1 MNVPTPKT
9 AANAGAAAPKIITRF
24 APSPTGLFH
33 VGSYR
38 TALFSYLYARQHGGK
53 FILRIEDTDKLR
65 SKPEYEA
72 NIIESLAWM
81 GLEYDEK
88 YRQSEQA
95 PTHRKYLEQMIAEGK
110 AYVSREPAKDKEGN
124 PVLDPASGLQKIN
137 DLIRFKNPGTR
148 VAFTD
153 LIRGTIEME
162 TADLKDFVIAKNL
175 DTPLFH
181 LAVVVDDFTEGVT
194 HIIRGEDHIS
204 NTPRQIL
211 IQRAIGAPEPIY
223 AHLPLVLGEDRSKLS
238 KRKGALAVTEY
249 REQGFLPEALI
260 NGMALLGWNPGT
272 DQEILSK
279 TDLLKMFDLSKIQKG
294 GAIFDQKKLR
304 WINKEYLKHQPISA
318 VEDALDVEVS
328 KLGTN
333 ALFASDHLTTLIRKL
348 APLVLERIDT
358 IGDIKTLFS
367 AGEFVYLFK
376 RPVFT
381 TETIVQLLWKD
392 EPSKEKTAERLT
404 HTIEVLKALP
414 DASFADPETIKQALW
429 KYAEEQG
436 KGSVLWP
443 MRFAL
448 SGATKSPDPFAL
460 AFLLGKEETL
470 TRLNDAI
477 ILLKA

>member
-1 MNVPTPKT
+1 MK
-9 AANAGAAAPKIITRF
+9 KIVTRF

-72 NIIESLAWM
+72 NIIDSLAWM
-81 GLEYDEK
+81 GLEYDEI

-110 AYVSREPAKDKEGN
+110 AYVSREPARDKEGN
-124 PVLDPASGLQKIN
+124 PVLDPASGQPKIN

-148 VAFTD
+148 VSFTD

-162 TADLKDFVIAKNL
+162 TADLKDFVIAKDL

-211 IQRAIGAPEPIY
+211 IQRAIGAPEPTY

-249 REQGFLPEALI
+249 REQGFLPEALV
-260 NGMALLGWNPGT
+260 NAMALLGWNPGT
-272 DQEILSK
+272 DQEIISK
-279 TDLLKMFDLSKIQKG
+279 EELLKLFDLSKIQKG

-304 WINKEYLKHQPISA
+304 WINKEYLKRQPIA
-318 VEDALDVEVS
+318 TIEA
-328 KLGTN
+328 TI
-333 ALFASDHLTTLIRKL
+333 AAASDSKDAGLIRKL
-348 APLVLERIDT
+348 APIVLERIDS
-358 IGDIKTLFS
+358 IGDIKTLFA

-376 RPVFT
+376 KPTIT
-381 TETIVQLLWKD
+381 TDTQRQLLWKD
-392 EPSKEKTAERLT
+392 EPSKEKTAERLL
-404 HTIEVLKALP
+404 HAIELLKALS
-414 DASFADPETIKQALW
+414 DTDFADQEKVKQALW

-436 KGSVLWP
+436 RGCVLWP
-443 MRFAL
+443 IRFAL
-448 SGATKSPDPFAL
+448 SGAAKSPDPFVL
-460 AFLLGKEETL
+460 ASLLGKTETL
-470 TRLNDAI
+470 ARLNEAI
-477 ILLKA
+477 TVLKK

>member
-1 MNVPTPKT
+1 MSTS
-9 AANAGAAAPKIITRF
+9 ASKIVTRF

-72 NIIESLAWM
+72 NILDSLAWM
-81 GLEYDEK
+81 GLEYDEM
-88 YRQSEQA
+88 YRQSEQS

-110 AYVSREPAKDKEGN
+110 AYVSREPARDKEGN
-124 PVLDPASGLQKIN
+124 PVLDPASGQQKMN
-137 DLIRFKNPGTR
+137 DLVRFKNPGTK

-181 LAVVVDDFTEGVT
+181 LAVVVDDFTEAVT

-249 REQGFLPEALI
+249 REQGFMPEALV

-279 TDLLKMFDLSKIQKG
+279 ADLLKLFDLSKIQKG

-304 WINKEYLKHQPISA
+304 WINKEYLKQQPISVIESTIETA
-318 VEDALDVEVS
+318 CGS
-328 KLGTN
+328 KNKEL
-333 ALFASDHLTTLIRKL
+333 LKKV
-348 APLVLERIDT
+348 APIVLERIDT
-358 IGDIKTLFS
+358 IGDVKTLFA
-367 AGEFVYLFK
+367 AGEFGYFFAK
-376 RPVFT
+376 PSYKA
-381 TETIVQLLWKD
+381 EQLLWKD
-392 EPSKEKTAERLT
+392 ESSKEKTAARLQ
-404 HTIEVLKALP
+404 HVAELIETLP
-414 DASFADPETIKQALW
+414 AEPFDQESVKQAVW

-436 KGSVLWP
+436 RGGVLWP
-443 MRFAL
+443 MRYAL
-448 SGATKSPDPFAL
+448 SGAQKSPDPFTL
-460 AFLLGKEETL
+460 AAVLGKKETL
-470 TRLNDAI
+470 VRINDAI
-477 ILLKA
+477 RLLKK

>member
-1 MNVPTPKT
+1 MNVLKT
-9 AANAGAAAPKIITRF
+9 AEQKIVTRF

-38 TALFSYLYARQHGGK
+38 TALFSYLYARQHGGR

-65 SKPEYEA
+65 SKPEYET
-72 NIIESLAWM
+72 NIIDSLAWM

-110 AYVSREPAKDKEGN
+110 AYISREPAKDKEGN
-124 PVLDPASGLQKIN
+124 PVLDPASGQPKVN
-137 DLIRFKNPGTR
+137 DLVRFKNPGTK

-162 TADLKDFVIAKNL
+162 TADLKDFVIAKDL

-211 IQRAIGAPEPIY
+211 IQRAIGAPEPTY

-249 REQGFLPEALI
+249 REQGFIPEALV

-279 TDLLKMFDLSKIQKG
+279 DDLLKLFDLSKIQKG
-294 GAIFDQKKLR
+294 GAIFDQRKLR
-304 WINKEYLKHQPISA
+304 WINKEYLKQQSITNIEA
-318 VEDALDVEVS
+318 AIDAQVS
-328 KLGTN
+328 LLGTN
-333 ALFASDHLTTLIRKL
+333 ALFASDQLVAMIKKL
-348 APLVLERIDT
+348 APIVLERIDT
-358 IGDIKTLFS
+358 IGDIKILFA

-376 RPVFT
+376 RPTFT
-381 TETIVQLLWKD
+381 LETIKQLLWKD
-392 EPSKEKTAERLT
+392 EPSQVKTAERLT
-404 HTIEVLKALP
+404 HATKLLKVLP
-414 DASFADPETIKQALW
+414 DADFADAEKVKQTIW

-436 KGSVLWP
+436 RGCVLWP

-448 SGATKSPDPFAL
+448 SGAQKSPDPFAL
-460 AFLLGKEETL
+460 ATLLGKAETL
-470 TRLNDAI
+470 ARINEAI

>member
-1 MNVPTPKT
+1 MNAPLPK
-9 AANAGAAAPKIITRF
+9 NPSIVTRF

-53 FILRIEDTDKLR
+53 FILRIEDTDRLR

-72 NIIESLAWM
+72 NILESLKWM
-81 GLEYDEK
+81 GLEYDEQ

-95 PTHRKYLEQMIAEGK
+95 PTHRKYLERMIAEGK

-124 PVLDPASGLQKIN
+124 PVLDPASGQPKMN
-137 DLIRFKNPGTR
+137 DLIRFKNPGTK
-148 VAFTD
+148 VAFAD
-153 LIRGTIEME
+153 LIRGKIEME

-249 REQGFLPEALI
+249 RDQGFLPEALI

-279 TDLLKMFDLSKIQKG
+279 DDLLKLFDLSKIQKG

-304 WINKEYLKHQPISA
+304 WINKEYLKQQPIEIIESA
-318 VEDALDVEVS
+318 LATVSGSGDA
-328 KLGTN
+328 
-333 ALFASDHLTTLIRKL
+333 ALIKKL
-348 APLVLERIDT
+348 APVVLERIDT
-358 IGDIKTLFS
+358 IGDIKTLFA
-367 AGEFVYLFK
+367 AGEFIYFFK
-376 RPVFT
+376 KPIFT
-381 TETIVQLLWKD
+381 ADAKKQLLWKD
-392 EPSKEKTAERLT
+392 EPSAGKTVERLT
-404 HTIEVLKALP
+404 HAVALLKALP
-414 DASFADPETIKQALW
+414 EADFTDQEKVKQSLW

-436 KGSVLWP
+436 RGCVLWP

-448 SGATKSPDPFAL
+448 SGVAKSPDPFTL
-460 AFLLGKEETL
+460 ASLLGKDETL
-470 TRLNDAI
+470 ARLNEAI
-477 ILLKA
+477 ILLSA

>member
-1 MNVPTPKT
+1 MNALVPKNPT
-9 AANAGAAAPKIITRF
+9 APSQNIVTRF

-72 NIIESLAWM
+72 NIIDSLAWM

-124 PVLDPASGLQKIN
+124 PVLDPASGQQKIN
-137 DLIRFKNPGTR
+137 DLIRFKNPGTK

-249 REQGFLPEALI
+249 RDQGFLPEALI

-279 TDLLKMFDLSKIQKG
+279 DDLLKLFDLSKIQKG

-304 WINKEYLKHQPISA
+304 WINKEYLKQQPIAKIESA
-318 VEDALDVEVS
+318 IATSVHAMLGGTDSANAADNSALI
-328 KLGTN
+328 K
-333 ALFASDHLTTLIRKL
+333 KL
-348 APLVLERIDT
+348 APVVLERIDT
-358 IGDIKTLFS
+358 VGDIKTLFA
-367 AGEFVYLFK
+367 AGEFVYFFSK
-376 RPVFT
+376 PTFT
-381 TETIVQLLWKD
+381 DESTKQLLWKD
-392 EPSKEKTAERLT
+392 EPSKEKTVERLA
-404 HTIEVLKALP
+404 HAKELLKALATS
-414 DASFADPETIKQALW
+414 DFADQEKVRQAVW

-436 KGSVLWP
+436 RGCVLWP

-448 SGATKSPDPFAL
+448 SGVAKSPDPFTL
-460 AFLLGKEETL
+460 ASLLGKDETL
-470 TRLNDAI
+470 ARLNDAI
-477 ILLKA
+477 TLLSA

>member
-1 MNVPTPKT
+1 MK
-9 AANAGAAAPKIITRF
+9 KIVTRF

-38 TALFSYLYARQHGGK
+38 TALFSYLYARQHDGK

-72 NIIESLAWM
+72 NILESLAWM

-110 AYVSREPAKDKEGN
+110 AYVSREPARDKEGN
-124 PVLDPASGLQKIN
+124 PVLDPASGQPKIN
-137 DLIRFKNPGTR
+137 DLVRFKNPGTK

-162 TADLKDFVIAKNL
+162 TADLKDFVIAKDL

-249 REQGFLPEALI
+249 REQGFLPEALV

-279 TDLLKMFDLSKIQKG
+279 ADLLKLFDLSKIQKG

-304 WINKEYLKHQPISA
+304 WINKEYLKRQPITVIEA
-318 VEDALDVEVS
+318 ALKEVS
-328 KLGTN
+328 GSRDM
-333 ALFASDHLTTLIRKL
+333 AMIAKL
-348 APLVLERIDT
+348 APVVLERIDT
-358 IGDIKTLFS
+358 IGDIKTLFA
-367 AGEFVYLFK
+367 AGEFTYFFK
-376 RPVFT
+376 KPVFT
-381 TETIVQLLWKD
+381 ADTTKQLLWKD
-392 EPSKEKTAERLT
+392 EPSLEKTAERLS
-404 HTIEVLKALP
+404 HAVDLLKTLP
-414 DASFADPETIKQALW
+414 EADFADQEKVKQAVW

-436 KGSVLWP
+436 RGSVLWP

-448 SGATKSPDPFAL
+448 SGAAKSPDPFTL
-460 AFLLGKEETL
+460 ASLLGKNETL
-470 TRLNDAI
+470 ARLNEAI
-477 ILLKA
+477 TLLNA

>member
-1 MNVPTPKT
+1 MNV
-9 AANAGAAAPKIITRF
+9 AAPKITTADTSKIVTRF
-24 APSPTGLFH
+24 APSPTGHFH

-38 TALFSYLYARQHGGK
+38 TALFSYLYARQRGGK

-72 NIIESLAWM
+72 NIIDSLAWM

-88 YRQSEQA
+88 YRQSDQA
-95 PTHRKYLEQMIAEGK
+95 PTHRKCLEQMITAGK
-110 AYVSREPAKDKEGN
+110 AYISREPAKDREGN
-124 PVLDPASGLQKIN
+124 PVLNPVSGQPKMN
-137 DLIRFKNPGTR
+137 DLVRFKNPGTR

-162 TADLKDFVIAKNL
+162 TADLKDFVIAKDL

-211 IQRAIGAPEPIY
+211 IQRAIGAPEPTY

-249 REQGFLPEALI
+249 RDQGFLPEALV

-279 TDLLKMFDLSKIQKG
+279 TDLLKLFDLSKIQKG

-304 WINKEYLKHQPISA
+304 WINKEYLKRQPIDDI
-318 VEDALDVEVS
+318 ELALKKASGSDDVEMIK
-328 KLGTN
+328 KL
-333 ALFASDHLTTLIRKL
+333 SPI
-348 APLVLERIDT
+348 VLERIDT
-358 IGDIKTLFS
+358 IGDIKMLFA
-367 AGEFVYLFK
+367 AGEFTYFFK

-381 TETIVQLLWKD
+381 NDAVAGPGSASVQQLLWKD

-404 HTIEVLKALP
+404 QIIALLKTLSEA
-414 DASFADPETIKQALW
+414 DFADTEKVKQTVW
-429 KYAEEQG
+429 EYAEEQG
-436 KGSVLWP
+436 RGCVLWP
-443 MRFAL
+443 IRFAL
-448 SGATKSPDPFAL
+448 SGVAKSPDPFTL
-460 AFLLGKEETL
+460 ASLLGKAETL
-470 TRLNDAI
+470 ARLDEAI
-477 ILLKA
+477 ILLSA

>member
-1 MNVPTPKT
+1 M
-9 AANAGAAAPKIITRF
+9 AAPRNAKIVTRF

-72 NIIESLAWM
+72 NILESLAWM

-110 AYVSREPAKDKEGN
+110 AYVSREPAKNKEGN
-124 PVLDPASGLQKIN
+124 PVLDPASGQPKIN
-137 DLIRFKNPGTR
+137 DLVRFKNPGTK
-148 VAFTD
+148 VSFTD

-162 TADLKDFVIAKNL
+162 TADLKDFVIAKDL

-211 IQRAIGAPEPIY
+211 IQRAIGAPEPTY

-249 REQGFLPEALI
+249 REQGFLPEALV

-279 TDLLKMFDLSKIQKG
+279 ADLLKMFDLSKIQKG

-304 WINKEYLKHQPISA
+304 WINKEYLKRQPITTIEA
-318 VEDALDVEVS
+318 VIDAQVS
-328 KLGTN
+328 LLGTN
-333 ALFASDHLTTLIRKL
+333 ALFASDQLVALIKKL
-348 APLVLERIDT
+348 APIVLERIDT
-358 IGDIKTLFS
+358 IGDIKTLF
-367 AGEFVYLFK
+367 AGGEFVYLFK
-376 RPVFT
+376 RPTFT
-381 TETIVQLLWKD
+381 SETIRQLLWKD
-392 EPSKEKTAERLT
+392 EPSQAKTAERLT
-404 HTIEVLKALP
+404 HVTELLKALP
-414 DASFADPETIKQALW
+414 DADFADAEKVKQAVW

-436 KGSVLWP
+436 RGCVLWP

-448 SGATKSPDPFAL
+448 SGAQKSPDPFAL
-460 AFLLGKEETL
+460 AALLGKAETL
-470 TRLNDAI
+470 ARINEAI
-477 ILLKA
+477 IVLKS